1 MKVTLRDVAETAN
14 VHFGTASCVLNG
26 ARGSTRVS
34 PATRQRIL
42 ESAQKLGYV
51 PNRIAQ
57 QLRTRK
63 SKVIGLLVG
72 GLENLFFARM
82 VSVCSEELE
91 RRGYDVILVM
101 RRADQPED
109 LHLLEA
115 LISRQIDGMLVWSE
129 TNTEIRERL
138 RWGDMTTTVLM
149 GYPLEYRDSFA
160 ADAPEGVRMALD
172 HLLGVGCRRIGYFAP
187 EVGLHRTGDERYV
200 TYKQWVAEHNL
211 PELVYSF
218 DGPTYNL
225 RVSRERAEQ
234 LATEPD
240 RPDGLFC
247 MNDMVAMGAM
257 SGLMRK
263 GIRIPHDMAVVGFDD
278 LPMSAEL
285 EIPLTS
291 VHFPIQEICMRAI
304 DVLLQ
309 RINES
314 QSNIDHGALF
324 NERVKMKL
332 QVRDSSMK

>member
-42 ESAQKLGYV
+42 DTAQKLGYV

-63 SKVIGLLVG
+63 SRVIGLLVG

-91 RRGYDVILVM
+91 RRGFDVILVM
-101 RRADQPED
+101 RRSDQPED

-138 RWGDMTTTVLM
+138 RWGDMSTTVLM

-160 ADAPEGVRMALD
+160 ADAPGGVRMALD
-172 HLLGVGCRRIGYFAP
+172 HLRDVGCKRIGYFAP
-187 EVGLHRTGDERYV
+187 DIGLHRAGDERYV
-200 TYKQWVAEHNL
+200 TYKQWVAEHKL

-218 DGPTYNL
+218 NGPSYDVHL
-225 RVSRERAEQ
+225 SRERAER
-234 LATEPD
+234 LAEEPD

-247 MNDMVAMGAM
+247 MNDMIAVGVL
-257 SGLMRK
+257 SGLRRK
-263 GIRIPHDMAVVGFDD
+263 GVNVPQEMAVVGFDD

-285 EIPLTS
+285 ELPLTS
-291 VHFPIQEICMRAI
+291 VHFPTREICMRAI
-304 DVLLQ
+304 DVLLE
-309 RINES
+309 RINEA
-314 QSNIDHGALF
+314 QSSTEHGALY
-324 NERVKMKL
+324 NERIPMSLK
-332 QVRDSSMK
+332 VRASSNR